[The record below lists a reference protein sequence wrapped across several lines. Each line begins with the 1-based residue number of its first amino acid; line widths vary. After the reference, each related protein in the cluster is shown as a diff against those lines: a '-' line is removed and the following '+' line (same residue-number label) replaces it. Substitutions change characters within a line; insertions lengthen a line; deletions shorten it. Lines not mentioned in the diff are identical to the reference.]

1 MRRHTIAII
10 GLCAALFGLLA
21 LPGAADARQKSL
33 PGTVADAVSRPLD
46 ALLGS
51 PRKVKRRSYHRHS
64 HSRRPAHV
72 RRAAATRSKRA
83 PQQAT
88 IPKREQETSKPA
100 AAASVGAAAAA
111 ANAAAPETAPAIA
124 PALPPGK
131 PTAAMN
137 RTSQGRV
144 AAASRQQKPQP
155 AVVERNPLG
164 YVGPVSWPNAFEDVI
179 GYIFWPREY
188 EQRLRNHGFGDI
200 IAAVFR
206 PARPPAPPPANK
218 RGDSARS
225 RTADAGNAARTGML
239 GMCGGD
245 AREPSEWPARQIEQT
260 VQLDD
265 AQRSKLADLRTAIVD
280 AVVSIRGACRD
291 EVGLAAPDRMMVVQA
306 TLWAVRDAA
315 VLIRGPLQA
324 FYDSFSDEQKAKF
337 LVKDQPA
344 APATADARVERMRAA
359 TMARPEL
366 AARLANS
373 NIDLSAIAACGETS
387 LDWPSGEIDDV
398 IKPDAAQRASLE
410 SLQNSLVEMGQ
421 FLALQCPR
429 AGAETPM
436 ARLDAATDRLT
447 AMIFAAS
454 TVNLALNDFY
464 GLLTSEQK
472 ARIAPPT
479 R

>member
-21 LPGAADARQKSL
+21 LPGAAGAREKSL
-33 PGTVADAVSRPLD
+33 PRAVADAVSRPLD
-46 ALLGS
+46 ALFGS
-51 PRKVKRRSYHRHS
+51 PRKVKRRSYHRRS
-64 HSRRPAHV
+64 HSRRPADV
-72 RRAAATRSKRA
+72 RRAAPARSKRA
-83 PQQAT
+83 PQQAI
-88 IPKREQETSKPA
+88 IPTHQQEASKPA
-100 AAASVGAAAAA
+100 AEPMAAVGAAAAA
-111 ANAAAPETAPAIA
+111 ANAAAPANTITPAIA
-124 PALPPGK
+124 PALPPEK

-137 RTSQGRV
+137 RSSQARATGG
-144 AAASRQQKPQP
+144 RQQKPQP

-179 GYIFWPREY
+179 GYIFWPRDY

-206 PARPPAPPPANK
+206 PARPPAPPPATR
-218 RGDSARS
+218 RGGPRP
-225 RTADAGNAARTGML
+225 RTADAESVARPTVL
-239 GMCGGD
+239 GCGGD
-245 AREPSEWPARQIEQT
+245 EREPADWPGRQIEQV

-265 AQRSKLADLRTAIVD
+265 AQRAKLADLRAAVVD
-280 AVVSIRGACRD
+280 AVTSIRAACRD
-291 EVGLAAPDRMMVVQA
+291 EVGLVPPDRMMVVQA

-324 FYDSFSDEQKAKF
+324 FYDSLSDEQKAKF
-337 LVKDQPA
+337 LFKGKPA
-344 APATADARVERMRAA
+344 APSADAVEKMRAA
-359 TMARPEL
+359 AMARPEL
-366 AARLANS
+366 SARLANS
-373 NIDLSAIAACGETS
+373 NIDWSAIAACGEAE

-410 SLQNSLVEMGQ
+410 SLQNSMMEMGQ

-429 AGAETPM
+429 PGAETPM
-436 ARLDAATDRLT
+436 ARIDSATDRLT